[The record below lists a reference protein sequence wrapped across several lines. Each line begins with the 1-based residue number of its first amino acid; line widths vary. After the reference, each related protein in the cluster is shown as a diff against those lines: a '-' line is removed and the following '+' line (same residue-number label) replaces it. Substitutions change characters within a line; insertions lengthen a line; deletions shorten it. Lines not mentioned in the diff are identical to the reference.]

1 MVMVCVVCNGEW
13 EVVSVYGDGVCGEC
27 VVCNG
32 EWEVVSV
39 YGDGVC
45 GGVVCNGE

>member
-1 MVMVCVVCNGEW
+1 M
-13 EVVSVYGDGVCGEC
+13 YGDGVCGEC

-45 GGVVCNGE
+45 GE